1 MPVITKDNYND
12 VSKFVSDNIEEYNQ
26 SSKLYEYNKI
36 KEQYD
41 EIKKKYKKQGCNID
55 ITGLVSASDIRL
67 YLKKNFD
74 AILSDAGK
82 KAALIQQL
90 KDIEAD
96 GETEIDRKICEI
108 ANPLLV
114 SKDDVANLYRYEI
127 HKHIIS
133 QCDENLEENKTFIDR
148 IKAYA
153 DSFSSNHSSAPSSFL
168 QKDIDKYAGEA
179 LYWLLAGGFYKNLTF
194 EVEGI
199 YNANAGDSAQFIF
212 VARAILAG
220 YNCSNV
226 DVRSSSYDA
235 IISRPNTSGSA
246 SNLKTVQVKGITTGE
261 ALRLVKR
268 ARGGSG
274 SDSKQGRNKTQYL
287 SSKDADILVA
297 VDKRFGTCYLI
308 PMTEVDAFIADG
320 KKSISWSRLKKYKET
335 WEETV

>member
-12 VSKFVSDNIEEYNQ
+12 VSKFVSDNIKEFNQ
-26 SSKLYEYNKI
+26 SSDPYEYN
-36 KEQYD
+36 
-41 EIKKKYKKQGCNID
+41 EIKKQYKDEGYDID
-55 ITGLVSASDIRL
+55 SIEFVSASDIRP
-67 YLKKNFD
+67 YLKRNFK
-74 AILSDAGK
+74 AILRDAAK

-96 GETEIDRKICEI
+96 SDKEANRKICEI
-108 ANPLLV
+108 ANSLFI
-114 SKDDVANLYRYEI
+114 SKDDVVALYRYEI
-127 HKHIIS
+127 HKYIIS
-133 QCDENLEENKTFIDR
+133 QCDENMEEYKTFINR

-153 DSFSSNHSSAPSSFL
+153 DGFSSKHSSAPSSFL
-168 QKDIDKYAGEA
+168 QKDIDICAGEA
-179 LYWLLAGGFYKNLTF
+179 LYWLSVGGFYQNLTF
-194 EVEGI
+194 EVAGTN
-199 YNANAGDSAQFIF
+199 NANAGDSAQFIF

-246 SNLKTVQVKGITTGE
+246 SNLKTVQVKGIKTGS
-261 ALRLVKR
+261 ALPLRKR

-287 SSKDADILVA
+287 SSKDADLLVA

-308 PMTEVDAFIADG
+308 PMTEVDALIAAG
-320 KKSISWSRLKKYKET
+320 KKSITWSRLKKYKET